1 MKSLFDFSFTKFVTP
16 SIIKILYVLIM
27 VFLAIGYIFMTWAA
41 FKESTGFGIAVL
53 LILGPL
59 GVLIYLALIRAGLE
73 SLVAQIRTAENTAEL
88 VRLAGGN
95 SSGTKFS
102 NPAPMQPGPTQPG
115 PSAPEN
121 PYSN

>member
-27 VFLAIGYIFMTWAA
+27 VFLAFGYIFMTWAA

-95 SSGTKFS
+95 SSGTKFA

-121 PYSN
+121 PYSS